1 MAHITF
7 IHGIL
12 NKPPE
17 EQLLGIWCRALAQ
30 NGDGLDLDAE
40 GISYE
45 MVYWAD
51 VLYAES
57 ESDAGEETR
66 LERLASDS
74 RDEEPPASWV
84 AELGGSERVF
94 VEKLAASL
102 GCPGCLSEQVGEI
115 TADTALS
122 SHEAHLE
129 RIPLPEP
136 VKRYL
141 MKKLLRDVHHYLY
154 NSVSEPRPDEKYRVR
169 DEVRRRFLNKLA
181 VGATRPGPHVV
192 LSHSMGTVIAYDC
205 LKRLEDC
212 SGVDALMTLGSPL
225 GLDEIQDVL
234 GEDPPPKW
242 TRQDG
247 YPHER
252 VRGDWINIFDRLD
265 PVVGFDPVFCNDFF
279 WNGKERVKDIHQEN
293 RGWWRHSIDKYLEGE
308 KVQEALRLLLF
319 GGEQ

>member
-1 MAHITF
+1 MAHVTF

-17 EQLLGIWCRALAQ
+17 EQLLGRWLRALVQ
-30 NGDGLDLDAE
+30 NGDGLDLDTE
-40 GISYE
+40 GVSYE

-51 VLYAES
+51 VLYAEP
-57 ESDAGEETR
+57 EADARAEAR
-66 LERLASDS
+66 LENMETAGRA
-74 RDEEPPASWV
+74 EEPPAPWLV
-84 AELGGSERVF
+84 ELGGDELAF

-102 GCPGCLSEQVGEI
+102 GCPTCLWEEPGEV
-115 TADTALS
+115 TTSKALS
-122 SHEAHLE
+122 PQEIHLE
-129 RIPLPEP
+129 RIPLPGP

-154 NSVSEPRPDEKYRVR
+154 NSVSEPRAGETYRVR
-169 DEVRRRFLNKLA
+169 DEIRQRFLDKLA
-181 VGATRPGPHVV
+181 VGASRPGPHLV

-242 TRQDG
+242 THEDG

-252 VRGDWINIFDRLD
+252 VHGDWINIFDRLD
-265 PVVGFDPVFCNDFF
+265 PVVGFDPVFSNDFL
-279 WNGKERVKDIHQEN
+279 WNGKERVEDIHQEN

-308 KVQEALRLLLF
+308 KVQKALRRLLF
-319 GGEQ
+319 GGG